1 MKKKR
6 IKLPK
11 EIDVGARTYKVMD
24 LRDYEHDENFGD
36 TCHVRQEIRLYQL
49 HDDERTEL
57 QELDTLTHEIL
68 HAGCAAYGN
77 PFTFA
82 QEERAVNFFARVMAD
97 VFLNNPDL
105 MRYYKETLVRIR
117 RRG

>member
-1 MKKKR
+1 MKKKL

-11 EIDVGARTYKVMD
+11 EIHVGARTYKVMD
-24 LRDYEHDENFGD
+24 LRHYEHDDNCGD
-36 TCHVRQEIRLYQL
+36 TCPIKQEIRIYQL
-49 HDDERTEL
+49 DDDARTEL

-105 MRYYKETLVRIR
+105 MRYYKETLTRIR
-117 RRG
+117 RR